1 MQLLWTGK
9 LPLPGCKVRHF
20 NMGVYGDWLTG
31 NSLKWPLNKLH
42 LFCTS
47 LLPSA
52 GLLEL
57 KQQSLS
63 FHEIRFFFFF
73 KLRIDGGEKAGK
85 LSVRERG
92 RKRSSNWPRGESEPL
107 QCPYCSTR
115 AIPAPQMLLLRNQ
128 ERRGFQLI
136 KIKASETN
144 SAQSPINNEL
154 VMMCRATLWLL

>member
-1 MQLLWTGK
+1 MK
-9 LPLPGCKVRHF
+9 YV
-20 NMGVYGDWLTG
+20 
-31 NSLKWPLNKLH
+31 
-42 LFCTS
+42 LF
-47 LLPSA
+47 L
-52 GLLEL
+52 
-57 KQQSLS
+57 
-63 FHEIRFFFFF
+63 FF

-92 RKRSSNWPRGESEPL
+92 RKGSSNWPRGGSEPL

-128 ERRGFQLI
+128 EKRGLGFQLI

-154 VMMCRATLWLL
+154 VMMCRATL